1 MRYNVKEVNKNFNIK
16 IMKTR
21 VYKFLVLAVAA
32 GLITASCEKM
42 TTAQE
47 AEEILET
54 GALMP
59 VLEVKSDG
67 TSTFNL
73 TGVTPPF
80 DSTADL
86 SATEIEFIFAV
97 REDEKVAR
105 DLYKAFFE
113 KYQLKAFDNIA
124 RAEANHM
131 RAAEMLFTYYEI
143 DFPAAGDYGMFADS
157 ARQANYNKYLLQG
170 ATALDAFKVM
180 AYLEEENIVYY
191 GEVLSDISNPNI
203 KLVIENLAR
212 ASENHLRAAIRQITA
227 LGGTYQAMIMTEEQ
241 FKAIIAKGFEQGKR
255 YRYMNNGQRTNSNN
269 RLNGNGQRRG
279 GVNKNGECT
288 FTQGGNNNSGTD
300 SGRGRQGKGYRGGR
314 G

>member
-1 MRYNVKEVNKNFNIK
+1 
-16 IMKTR
+16 MKTKIN
-21 VYKFLVLAVAA
+21 KFVLLVFAA
-32 GLITASCEKM
+32 GFLTASCDKM
-42 TTAQE
+42 STLQE
-47 AEEILET
+47 SEEIMQT
-54 GALMP
+54 GAPMP

-143 DFPAAGDYGMFADS
+143 DFPAAGDYGLFADS
-157 ARQANYNKYLLQG
+157 ARQASYNKYLLQG

-180 AYLEEENIVYY
+180 AFLEEENIVIY
-191 GEVLSDISNPNI
+191 GEVLNDISNPNI
-203 KLVIENLAR
+203 KLVVENLAR
-212 ASENHLRAAIRQITA
+212 ASENHLRATIRQITA
-227 LGGTYQAMIMTEEQ
+227 LGGTYQAMVMTEEQ
-241 FKAIIAKGFEQGKR
+241 FSAIIAKGFEQGKR
-255 YRYMNNGQRTNSNN
+255 YRYLNKGQTTNSNN

-279 GVNKNGECT
+279 GVNKDGECT
-288 FTQGGNNNSGTD
+288 FSQGGGSNSSANG
-300 SGRGRQGKGYRGGR
+300 GRGSQGRGYRGGR
-314 G
+314 K